1 MARRVNPEAQKL
13 AMAGLIEAGIT
24 AIANEGIDQVSV
36 QSISDA
42 AKTSRPT
49 FYSYFG
55 DISGLLAEIWL
66 AKSDEWLDGL
76 LDPTKTIATLKGS
89 DKKLNRAMTEI
100 LAAAHRIPEVL
111 ELTEPK
117 IKAWWSAKNYK
128 SEIEKERAI
137 WLMAVRIGS
146 TITDPVEPKVHEAA
160 FIEPILN
167 AINLEKYKNLKLPKP
182 TLPPITD
189 PVLDVET
196 IDSRLLQ
203 AAIEVIASAGV
214 KSASMARVARRAQVS
229 TGAVYPRF
237 TKIDELIE
245 GSFELAITEIVK
257 QNFGLLKTSSFEPD
271 EFGRFV
277 IAGLLPARK
286 TWRNFR
292 IEIHLGAR
300 TRPNLAK
307 RMNQNLRATN
317 ALLATKLKSYEKT
330 GLIEG
335 PIPYLVH
342 SVGIGLAVLQNAGL
356 EISSLDHRLVS
367 RAMIEKAMSLV

>member
-1 MARRVNPEAQKL
+1 
-13 AMAGLIEAGIT
+13 MAGLIEAGIS
-24 AIANEGIDQVSV
+24 AIADEGIDQVSV

-66 AKSDEWLDGL
+66 AKADDWLDSL
-76 LDPTKTIATLKGS
+76 LDPTKGIASLKGS
-89 DKKLNRAMTEI
+89 EKKLNRAMTEI

-117 IKAWWSAKNYK
+117 IKSWWDKHNYK
-128 SEIEKERAI
+128 TDIEKEIGI

-146 TITDPVEPKVHEAA
+146 TITDPVDSNVHGAA

-167 AINLEKYKNLKLPKP
+167 SIDIAKYKNLKLPKP
-182 TLPPITD
+182 SLPPVTD
-189 PVLDVET
+189 PTPKTET
-196 IDSRLLQ
+196 LDSRLLQ

-229 TGAVYPRF
+229 TGALYPRF
-237 TKIDELIE
+237 AKVDELIE
-245 GSFELAITEIVK
+245 GSFELAISEIVQ
-257 QNFGLLKTSSFEPD
+257 QNFGLLNATNFEAD
-271 EFGRFV
+271 EFGQFV
-277 IAGLLPARK
+277 MAGLMPARK

-307 RMNQNLRATN
+307 RMAKNLKATN
-317 ALLATKLKSYEKT
+317 ALLATKLKPYEKT
-330 GLIEG
+330 GMTDG

-342 SVGIGLAVLQNAGL
+342 CIGIGLAVLQNAGL
-356 EISSLDHRLVS
+356 EISNLDHRLVS
-367 RAMIEKAMSLV
+367 RAMIEKALSLV

>member
-13 AMAGLIEAGIT
+13 AMAGLIEAGIS
-24 AIANEGIDQVSV
+24 AIADEGIDQVSV

-66 AKSDEWLDGL
+66 AKADDWLDSL
-76 LDPTKTIATLKGS
+76 LEPTKVIGSLKGS
-89 DKKLNRAMTEI
+89 EKKLNRAMTEI

-117 IKAWWSAKNYK
+117 IESWWDKHDYK
-128 SEIEKERAI
+128 TDIEKEIAI

-146 TITDPVEPKVHEAA
+146 TITDPVDSNVHGAA

-167 AINLEKYKNLKLPKP
+167 SIDIAKYKNLKLPKP
-182 TLPPITD
+182 SLPPVTD
-189 PVLDVET
+189 PTPKTET
-196 IDSRLLQ
+196 LDSRLLQ

-229 TGAVYPRF
+229 TGALYPRF
-237 TKIDELIE
+237 AKVDELIE
-245 GSFELAITEIVK
+245 GSFELAISEIVQ
-257 QNFGLLKTSSFEPD
+257 QNFGLLNATNFAAD
-271 EFGRFV
+271 EFGQFV
-277 IAGLLPARK
+277 MAGLMPARK

-307 RMNQNLRATN
+307 RMAKNLKATN
-317 ALLATKLKSYEKT
+317 ALLATKLRPYEKT
-330 GLIEG
+330 GMTDG

-342 SVGIGLAVLQNAGL
+342 CIGIGLAVLQNAGL
-356 EISSLDHRLVS
+356 EISNLDHRLVS
-367 RAMIEKAMSLV
+367 RAMIEKALRLV